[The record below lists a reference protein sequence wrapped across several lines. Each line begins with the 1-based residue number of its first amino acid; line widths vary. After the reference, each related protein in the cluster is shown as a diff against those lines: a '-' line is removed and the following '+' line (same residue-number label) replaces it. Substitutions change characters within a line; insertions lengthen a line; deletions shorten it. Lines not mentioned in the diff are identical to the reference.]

1 MNEIQQNV
9 TLYTGFIKE
18 DGTFTTSGTYHS
30 RYVRTDYTDVR
41 GCNSITAW
49 ISTANT
55 TISYVALYDANK
67 TFIRYINTGSNSG
80 KYTYNI
86 ESGVAYVVF
95 DAGGD
100 TSVTT
105 ATTKINLILSDL
117 LQGYL
122 NTDGT
127 INAGS
132 NSGGL
137 NRTDYLDVSNCS
149 SITVTAIGTT
159 LRSYALYDSNKTFIR
174 YTTLGG
180 VTEKTYI
187 VEDGVAYIIF
197 DFGKSGDWT
206 APSDIDATITL
217 VELENNRIK
226 NIIIGDT
233 VIQTVYL
240 GNVKITKIYLGSM
253 TIFDNN

>member
-1 MNEIQQNV
+1 MKEIQEKV
-9 TLYTGFIKE
+9 TLYTGYIKE

-30 RYVRTDYTDVR
+30 RYVRTDYIDVR
-41 GCNSITAW
+41 GWNSITTW
-49 ISTANT
+49 ISTGNT

-86 ESGVAYVVF
+86 ESGVAYVVV

-105 ATTKINLILSDL
+105 ATTRINLIFSSLF
-117 LQGYL
+117 QGYL

-132 NSGGL
+132 NAGGL

-149 SITVTAIGTT
+149 SITIQAVGTT
-159 LRSYALYDSNKTFIR
+159 LRSCALYNANKGLIR

-180 VTEKTYI
+180 VTEKEYI

-197 DFGKSGDWT
+197 DMGTSGT
-206 APSDIDATITL
+206 GLSPSDIDATITL
-217 VELENNRIK
+217 VELQNNRIK